1 MPLHS
6 PKNDHGIVSD
16 SGLSMTGNSH
26 TSSGF
31 GTTNRR
37 YSSTE
42 KTGTE
47 TKQSYGER
55 LAGML
60 HQTVLTLAP
69 NGAETDRKKDKKDRT
84 VSKGR
89 EEAKRELSQTLK
101 KIREKLDE
109 EDRLKTAGV
118 TGAVSKYG
126 KNGKDRELGV
136 KANGE
141 DKKKEKVMAPK
152 EKPFGSKKNIHTLG
166 CFKNESTREV
176 MKIGG
181 NVHGFDA

>member
-1 MPLHS
+1 MPS
-6 PKNDHGIVSD
+6 
-16 SGLSMTGNSH
+16 NSH

-31 GTTNRR
+31 GSTHRR

-47 TKQSYGER
+47 AKETYGER

-60 HQTVLTLAP
+60 HQRVLTLAP
-69 NGAETDRKKDKKDRT
+69 NRAETDRKVKKDAT
-84 VSKGR
+84 VFKGR
-89 EEAKRELSQTLK
+89 EEAKRELSQTLS
-101 KIREKLDE
+101 KIREKRDE
-109 EDRLKTAGV
+109 EDRATSAST
-118 TGAVSKYG
+118 TGDISKCSG
-126 KNGKDRELGV
+126 NGKDGIE
-136 KANGE
+136 ADSENE
-141 DKKKEKVMAPK
+141 KEKVMAPK

-166 CFKNESTREV
+166 CFKNESTRTV